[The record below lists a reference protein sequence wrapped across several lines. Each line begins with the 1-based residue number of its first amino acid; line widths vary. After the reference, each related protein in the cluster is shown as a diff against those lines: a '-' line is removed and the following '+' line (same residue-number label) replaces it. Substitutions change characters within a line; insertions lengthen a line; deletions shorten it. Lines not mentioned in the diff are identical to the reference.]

1 MRGRDGAG
9 ASGAVVLSVNI
20 SGRPDWFFSLPVRV
34 CPVNFEVL
42 AHASGIFSCTGFV
55 SMI

>member
-34 CPVNFEVL
+34 CPVNFAVL